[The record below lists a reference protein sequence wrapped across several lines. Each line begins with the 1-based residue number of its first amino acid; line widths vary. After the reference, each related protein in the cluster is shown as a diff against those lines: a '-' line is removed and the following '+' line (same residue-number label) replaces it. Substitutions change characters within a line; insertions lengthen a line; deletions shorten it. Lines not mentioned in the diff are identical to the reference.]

1 MTQFRTVH
9 GSGGAVA
16 GSSATAL
23 QASPVGAYE
32 SAFAMVGYG
41 SMVLA
46 ALFAGVVIGRRYH
59 GRVPVKVSRSESQ
72 DFLQVEGANDF
83 RYSPES
89 VEFSESQFCPVCLA
103 EYIAGTTACEDCGV
117 DLVEEPDVPEFA
129 PRINERLIRIPNVTN
144 VINAQLLRQYLFAYR
159 IPSLLVRNS
168 IADILESDL
177 YVFESDALRARKIIL
192 QFLSETSRLRAV

>member
-1 MTQFRTVH
+1 LQ
-9 GSGGAVA
+9 GSPFGAYDAAVA
-16 GSSATAL
+16 I
-23 QASPVGAYE
+23 
-32 SAFAMVGYG
+32 VGYG
-41 SMVLA
+41 TVVLA
-46 ALFAGVVIGRRYH
+46 ALCAGVVIGRRYH
-59 GRVPVKVSRSESQ
+59 GRIPVRVSTVDKEEM
-72 DFLQVEGANDF
+72 LQVESASDF
-83 RYSPES
+83 RYNPES
-89 VEFSESQFCPVCLA
+89 IEFSESQFCPVCRA

-177 YVFESDALRARKIIL
+177 YVFESDALRARKIIV